1 MVVHSYLF
9 PHAAWT
15 EEQMSVSD
23 RCSSIVDIVDAVL
36 GAASRR
42 TRKHFQVAEYP
53 FTKVGHKHYSGC
65 MENRPS
71 PHSAVIHVPCL
82 GRGTSG
88 FVAVMLYGQPSE
100 IPNLVLF

>member
-36 GAASRR
+36 GTASRR

-53 FTKVGHKHYSGC
+53 FAKVGHKHYSGC
-65 MENRPS
+65 MENRAFSTLCSNSCALPWS
-71 PHSAVIHVPCL
+71 WDLWLCGCDVVWP
-82 GRGTSG
+82 TK
-88 FVAVMLYGQPSE
+88 
-100 IPNLVLF
+100 